1 MNYMQRKIIT
11 YILLIILFYGS
22 LVFAQTAQT
31 VFISFF
37 PEEIRQ
43 GDPFMAQIDGAK
55 ISSIK
60 KLTFNGKKM
69 GILLYQEKPTALIP
83 VDLNKKAKT
92 YELRAELTDGNII
105 KKDVVIVQRDKKE
118 TPLGIPEKLGG
129 NTKASQN
136 KLVSTLNADNKKL
149 AGLRTNGK
157 SLWKE
162 KFIAPLRQIVV
173 TSPYGNSR
181 KTGEYAIP
189 HKGTDYKAPEGT
201 EILAINRG
209 VVRFAKTLRNHGKTI
224 VIDHGQGVMSFYLHL
239 SKFKVK
245 KGVVVERGKV
255 IALSGA
261 TGYTLGAHLHF
272 GLRIN
277 DIAIDPE
284 KFFELFKDTN

>member
-1 MNYMQRKIIT
+1 M
-11 YILLIILFYGS
+11 
-22 LVFAQTAQT
+22 
-31 VFISFF
+31 
-37 PEEIRQ
+37 
-43 GDPFMAQIDGAK
+43 
-55 ISSIK
+55 
-60 KLTFNGKKM
+60 
-69 GILLYQEKPTALIP
+69 
-83 VDLNKKAKT
+83 
-92 YELRAELTDGNII
+92 
-105 KKDVVIVQRDKKE
+105 VIVQRTKKE
-118 TPLGIPEKLGG
+118 TPLWYSRE
-129 NTKASQN
+129 TRRQHQN
-136 KLVSTLNADNKKL
+136 EPKQISINLKRRQQKL